1 MINCF
6 QIHIGKPGKI
16 KLPIIP
22 GHEFSGK
29 VVAMGEGAKDH
40 HGVDIGDLVVA
51 EQIVTCNN
59 CRFCLKGT
67 YEVCPNS
74 GIFGFRKNFPGAM
87 AQYMIFSQ
95 NARVHKVPQNVD
107 PVAAAFAEPLR
118 YTISE
123 TIKRIIISLANCLK
137 SIRLP

>member
-1 MINCF
+1 MA
-6 QIHIGKPGKI
+6 
-16 KLPIIP
+16 L
-22 GHEFSGK
+22 
-29 VVAMGEGAKDH
+29 GEGSKDH

-123 TIKRIIISLANCLK
+123 TILK
-137 SIRLP
+137 QTALNRFDYLKNEFLTCNFSCGLHGVESAKVRMM

>member
-1 MINCF
+1 MAL
-6 QIHIGKPGKI
+6 GKG
-16 KLPIIP
+16 
-22 GHEFSGK
+22 S
-29 VVAMGEGAKDH
+29 KDH

-123 TIKRIIISLANCLK
+123 TIKKNMHNILSKLGLTDSTIYHSTLNEFL
-137 SIRLP
+137 